1 MAKISIVIPVY
12 NVEEYLALSLASAMT
27 QTYEDIEIVCVN
39 DGSTDKSLEIL
50 EAAQAKDNRIQII
63 TKRNGGL
70 SSARNVGIDAAKG
83 EYICFLDSDDLFEP
97 EACETIIEVFD
108 DTNADI
114 VTYGATAYPEFRGYT
129 WLNEVLSPRDIIYD
143 GFHPDLLFEESS
155 CPFVWRT
162 ACKTSFLRKYNIRFD
177 ESLAFGEDQVFHFA
191 VYPRSSKTALI
202 SNKLLKYRVSREG
215 SLMFLRK
222 GSVSDKIS
230 DHIQIVSEIYK
241 DWNSIDMLNKYPNE
255 ILLWSADFIL
265 PELCHQ
271 SKSDKKKLYPQLK
284 KIWLT
289 YFSENF
295 LKEAQTTNLIGP
307 LLKLVLEDNYS
318 SIGYFARLKYYVAKD
333 GAAKVIKHKLYTSF
347 FGFLHP
353 FRKIGR
359 NLLPKSSSK
368 RQRAIEEKEWDKR
381 EELER
386 KKATDNLL
394 SKRY

>member
-83 EYICFLDSDDLFEP
+83 EYICFLDSDDLLEP

-271 SKSDKKKLYPQLK
+271 SKSDKKSYIHSLK
-284 KIWLT
+284 KFGSLI
-289 YFSENF
+289 F
-295 LKEAQTTNLIGP
+295 LKTS
-307 LLKLVLEDNYS
+307 LKKPKQQILSDRYLS
-318 SIGYFARLKYYVAKD
+318 SY
-333 GAAKVIKHKLYTSF
+333 
-347 FGFLHP
+347 
-353 FRKIGR
+353 
-359 NLLPKSSSK
+359 
-368 RQRAIEEKEWDKR
+368 
-381 EELER
+381 
-386 KKATDNLL
+386 
-394 SKRY
+394 